1 MYKKI
6 SKVLYLKV
14 GVVTTSKLLN
24 NSKREELISGIK
36 KNPVSFSYL
45 TKTGFEDDF
54 QADLL
59 HHGGENK
66 ALFLFSSITYEKINS
81 FYDNKFDMSKTAFF
95 GENLILSEITEED
108 ICVGD
113 ILRIGQTK
121 VQITQPRQPCWKLS
135 ANTDEKN
142 MTNFIFN
149 SGLTG
154 WYAKVLEEGIISQN
168 DEVILEKRPCP
179 NLNIKKLN
187 QLIINPMSDEKLTL
201 EALDCAEL
209 GKAFMESLS
218 KRYKLKDK
226 DEQFS
231 FYHE

>member
-1 MYKKI
+1 MKI
-6 SKVLYLKV
+6 ANVLYVKV
-14 GVVTTSKLLN
+14 GVVTSTKLE
-24 NSKREELISGIK
+24 NSKRTELISGIK
-36 KNPVSFSYL
+36 KYPVSKAYL
-45 TKTGFEDDF
+45 TKTGFKEDF

-59 HHGGENK
+59 HHGGVNK
-66 ALFLFSSITYEKINS
+66 ALFLFSALTYEKINS
-81 FYDNKFDMSKTAFF
+81 FYDNKFDMNKTAFF

-179 NLNIKKLN
+179 NLNIEKLN

-201 EALDCAEL
+201 EALDCSEL

-231 FYHE
+231 HYHT

>member
-14 GVVTTSKLLN
+14 GIVRTSKLLN
-24 NSKREELISGIK
+24 NSKRKELISGIK
-36 KNPVSFSYL
+36 KNPVSSSYL
-45 TKTGFEDDF
+45 TKTGFKDDF

-81 FYDNKFDMSKTAFF
+81 FYDNKFDMNKTAFF

-113 ILRIGQTK
+113 ILKIGQCK

-168 DEVILEKRPCP
+168 DEVILEKRACP

-201 EALDCAEL
+201 EALDCSEL

-231 FYHE
+231 YYHK

>member
-1 MYKKI
+1 
-6 SKVLYLKV
+6 
-14 GVVTTSKLLN
+14 
-24 NSKREELISGIK
+24 
-36 KNPVSFSYL
+36 
-45 TKTGFEDDF
+45 
-54 QADLL
+54 
-59 HHGGENK
+59 
-66 ALFLFSSITYEKINS
+66 
-81 FYDNKFDMSKTAFF
+81 
-95 GENLILSEITEED
+95 
-108 ICVGD
+108 
-113 ILRIGQTK
+113 
-121 VQITQPRQPCWKLS
+121 
-135 ANTDEKN
+135 

-168 DEVILEKRPCP
+168 DEVILEKRAYP

-201 EALDCAEL
+201 EALDCSEL

-231 FYHE
+231 YYHK

>member
-14 GVVTTSKLLN
+14 GIVRTSKLLN
-24 NSKREELISGIK
+24 NSKRKELISGIK
-36 KNPVSFSYL
+36 KNPISSSYL
-45 TKTGFEDDF
+45 TKTGFKDDF

-81 FYDNKFDMSKTAFF
+81 YFNNNFDMKNMAFF
-95 GENLILSEITEED
+95 GENLILSQVCEKD

-113 ILRIGQTK
+113 ILKIGQCK

-149 SGLTG
+149 NGLTG

-168 DEVILEKRPCP
+168 DEVILEKRAYP

-201 EALDCAEL
+201 EALDCSEL

-231 FYHE
+231 YYHK

>member
-14 GVVTTSKLLN
+14 GIVRTSKLLN
-24 NSKREELISGIK
+24 NSKRKELISGIK
-36 KNPVSFSYL
+36 KNPVSSSYL

-113 ILRIGQTK
+113 ILKIGQCK

-201 EALDCAEL
+201 EALDCSEL

-231 FYHE
+231 YYHK

>member
-14 GVVTTSKLLN
+14 GIVRTSKLLN
-24 NSKREELISGIK
+24 NSKRKELISGIK

-81 FYDNKFDMSKTAFF
+81 FYDNKFDMNKTAFF

-113 ILRIGQTK
+113 ILKIGQCK

-168 DEVILEKRPCP
+168 DEVILEKRAYP

-201 EALDCAEL
+201 EALDCSEL

-231 FYHE
+231 YYHK

>member
-1 MYKKI
+1 MKI
-6 SKVLYLKV
+6 ANVLYVKV
-14 GVVTTSKLLN
+14 GVISTTKLE
-24 NSKREELISGIK
+24 NSKRIELLSAIK
-36 KNPVSFSYL
+36 KYPVSKSYL
-45 TKTGFEDDF
+45 TKTGFKDDS

-66 ALFLFSSITYEKINS
+66 ALFIFSSLTYKKINS
-81 FYDNKFDMSKTAFF
+81 SYNNNFDMKNVAFF
-95 GENLILSEITEED
+95 GENLILSEICEKD

-113 ILRIGQTK
+113 VLKIGQTK
-121 VQITQPRQPCWKLS
+121 IQITQPRQPCWKLS
-135 ANTDEKN
+135 ANTNQKN
-142 MTNFIFN
+142 MTKFIFD

-154 WYAKVLEEGIISQN
+154 WYAKVLEEGFICVD
-168 DEVILEKRPCP
+168 DEVFLEKRIYP
-179 NLNIKKLN
+179 NLSIEKLN

-201 EALDCAEL
+201 EALNCSEL

-218 KRYKLKDK
+218 KRYKLRDK

>member
-14 GVVTTSKLLN
+14 GIVRTSKLLN
-24 NSKREELISGIK
+24 NSKRKELISGIK
-36 KNPVSFSYL
+36 KNPVSSSYL

-81 FYDNKFDMSKTAFF
+81 FYDNKFDMNKTAVF

-113 ILRIGQTK
+113 ILKIGQCK

-168 DEVILEKRPCP
+168 DEVILEKRAYP
-179 NLNIKKLN
+179 NLNIEKLN

-201 EALDCAEL
+201 EALDCSEL

-231 FYHE
+231 YYHK